1 MAMSDEKTT
10 ETKKRTWETPK
21 MEVQGKLLDI
31 TAAVEDVGAA
41 DALFAEGPSGG

>member
-1 MAMSDEKTT
+1 MAMSDEKKS
-10 ETKKRTWETPK
+10 ETKKRAWETPK

-31 TAAVEDVGAA
+31 TAAVEGVGST